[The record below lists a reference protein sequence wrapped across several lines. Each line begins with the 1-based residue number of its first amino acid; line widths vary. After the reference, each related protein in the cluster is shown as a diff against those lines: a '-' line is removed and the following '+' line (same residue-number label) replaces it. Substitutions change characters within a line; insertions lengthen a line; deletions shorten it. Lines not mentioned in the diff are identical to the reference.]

1 MKTALIF
8 PGQGSQYVG
17 MGRDFYDKYQTSRE
31 IFLKLNH
38 LLNRDISGLIFS
50 GDKDELSQTQNAQ
63 PAIMATS
70 IAILNTL
77 ISEDLIPN
85 NSFQAVAGH
94 SLGEYSALSC
104 AGYLDF
110 SDTLKI
116 LRIRGDAMQNA
127 VPKGQGGMV
136 AVLGSSVD
144 VIEKILTENKNTSFR
159 LCVSIDGTK
168 EVHNKIRGVEKSYDN
183 AIKTFFALKELKKE
197 YNNIHVDI
205 NTTVSKFNYENFFL
219 FTNLVQSELDPDH
232 HTTTLTRGITKED
245 DADDIPIDVVSKIY
259 KYIKDRDKKHEKLEH
274 KLITKLRHTM
284 YTEIERIFLEKSFK
298 YYCTAGKKF
307 MVIYQDGSASPCEI
321 LHTIHPDQSAT
332 FGNLKDYD
340 FNCQSLLKAK
350 EAQDR
355 IKWIK
360 NNKCFCTFECAK
372 SNDVAFNPK
381 LTLKTLARL
390 LI

>member
-1 MKTALIF
+1 MKRIINNYLYGLSNPNKISYLTF
-8 PGQGSQYVG
+8 YVNNICQLRCN
-17 MGRDFYDKYQTSRE
+17 MCFYWDSMQKKTIQLSIEE
-31 IFLKLNH
+31 IKKIAKSLPN
-38 LLNRDISGLIFS
+38 LLQLSLTGGEPSLRKDLPEVVKTFCDIS
-50 GDKDELSQTQNAQ
+50 KVAKC
-63 PAIMATS
+63 S
-70 IAILNTL
+70 IITN
-77 ISEDLIPN
+77 
-85 NSFQAVAGH
+85 
-94 SLGEYSALSC
+94 
-104 AGYLDF
+104 
-110 SDTLKI
+110 
-116 LRIRGDAMQNA
+116 
-127 VPKGQGGMV
+127 GM
-136 AVLGSSVD
+136 LTNR
-144 VIEKILTENKNTSFR
+144 VIEMVRKILTENKKTSFR

-168 EVHNKIRGVEKSYDN
+168 EIHNKIRGVEKSYDN

-197 YNNIHVDI
+197 FNNIHVDI
-205 NTTVSKFNYENFFL
+205 NTTVSKFNYDNFFS

-245 DADDIPIDVVSKIY
+245 DANDIPIDVVSKIY

-381 LTLKTLARL
+381 LTLRTLARL